1 MHDWLRMRV
10 EDLHDIRGVLADQ
23 DGVWFVENEPVPGAR
38 EALAR
43 IRQRGFPLRI
53 ISNTTTRTSK
63 QLAAKMC
70 AMDMFVEPG
79 EVISPPRVTAEMLR
93 ARRVKSAKLVV
104 ADAIRGEFHGI
115 EESSHPEVIV
125 IGDID
130 ERWSYALMNEL
141 FRMVLDGAEIV
152 ALHRGRYWQ
161 VADGLKLDIGAFV
174 AGLEYATGKVATVV
188 GKPSPAMF
196 KAAVDDMKLS
206 ADDVV
211 MIGDDVHH
219 DVAGAQKAGIRGV
232 LVKTGKYR
240 DALVASTGIKPD
252 LVIDSIAVLAGVL

>member
-1 MHDWLRMRV
+1 MNV
-10 EDLHDIRGVLADQ
+10 EDLNAVDGILADQ

-43 IRQRGFPLRI
+43 IRERELPLRI
-53 ISNTTTRTSK
+53 ISNTTTRTSDD
-63 QLAAKMC
+63 LAAKMC
-70 AMDMFVEPG
+70 AMGMHVEAR
-79 EVISPPRVTAEMLR
+79 EVISPPRVAAQMLR
-93 ARRVKSAKLVV
+93 ARHVKHAKLVV
-104 ADAIRGEFHGI
+104 ADAIRGEFDGI
-115 EESSHPEVIV
+115 AESPQPEVIV
-125 IGDID
+125 IGDIG

-141 FRMVLDGAEIV
+141 FQMVLGGAEIV

-161 VADGLKLDIGAFV
+161 VAEGLKLDIGAFI
-174 AGLEYATGKVATVV
+174 AGLEYATGAIATVV

-196 KAAVDDMKLS
+196 KAAVDDMELE

-219 DVAGAQKAGIRGV
+219 DVAGAQAAGIRGV

-240 DALVASTGIKPD
+240 DALVASSGIKPD
-252 LVIDSIAVLAGVL
+252 LVIDSIAVLAGAL

>member
-1 MHDWLRMRV
+1 MSMKI
-10 EDLHDIRGVLADQ
+10 EELHDVGGILADQ
-23 DGVWFVENEPVPGAR
+23 DGVWFVDNEPVPGAR
-38 EALAR
+38 EALSR
-43 IRQRGFPLRI
+43 IRKRGLPLRI
-53 ISNTTTRTSK
+53 ISNTTTRTS
-63 QLAAKMC
+63 QELAAKMC
-70 AMDMFVEPG
+70 AMDMLVEPR
-79 EVISPPRVTAEMLR
+79 EVISPPRVAAEMLR
-93 ARRVKSAKLVV
+93 ARKVKSARLVV
-104 ADAIRGEFHGI
+104 ADAIRGEFDGI
-115 EESSHPEVIV
+115 EESAHPEVIV

-130 ERWSYALMNEL
+130 DRWSYALMNEL
-141 FRMVLDGAEIV
+141 FRMVIDGAEIV

-174 AGLEYATGKVATVV
+174 AGLEYATGAVATVV
-188 GKPSPAMF
+188 GKPSATMF
-196 KAAVDDMKLS
+196 RAAVDDMDLI

-240 DALVASTGIKPD
+240 EALVASTGIKPD

>member
-1 MHDWLRMRV
+1 MTI
-10 EDLHDIRGVLADQ
+10 EDLHDVDGILADQ
-23 DGVWFVENEPVPGAR
+23 DGVWFVENEPVPGAH

-43 IRQRGFPLRI
+43 IRERALPLRI
-53 ISNTTTRTSK
+53 ISNTTTRTSEE
-63 QLAAKMC
+63 LAAKMC
-70 AMDMFVEPG
+70 RMGMQVEPR
-79 EVISPPRVTAEMLR
+79 EVISPPRVAAQMLR

-104 ADAIRGEFHGI
+104 SDAIRGEFGGI
-115 EESSHPEVIV
+115 EESQHPDVIV
-125 IGDID
+125 IGDIG

-141 FRMVLDGAEIV
+141 FQMVVGGAEIV

-161 VADGLKLDIGAFV
+161 VAEGLKLDIGAFI
-174 AGLEYATGKVATVV
+174 AGLEYATGSIATVV

-196 KAAVDDMKLS
+196 KAAVDDMGL
-206 ADDVV
+206 AAEDVV

-219 DVAGAQKAGIRGV
+219 DVHGAQRAGIRGV

-240 DALVASTGIKPD
+240 DALVASAGIKPD

>member
-1 MHDWLRMRV
+1 MNV
-10 EDLHDIRGVLADQ
+10 EDLHELGGILADQ

-43 IRQRGFPLRI
+43 IRERALPLRI
-53 ISNTTTRTSK
+53 ISNTTTRTSNE
-63 QLAAKMC
+63 LAAKMC
-70 AMDMFVEPG
+70 AMGMHVDAC
-79 EVISPPRVTAEMLR
+79 EVISPPRVAAEMLR
-93 ARRVKSAKLVV
+93 ARKVKTARLVV
-104 ADAIRGEFHGI
+104 ADAIRGEFEGI
-115 EESSHPEVIV
+115 QESAHPDVIV

-130 ERWSYALMNEL
+130 ERWNYALMNEL

-174 AGLEYATGKVATVV
+174 AGLEYATGTVATVI

-196 KAAVDDMKLS
+196 KAAMADMHLG

-219 DVAGAQKAGIRGV
+219 DVGGAQEAGIRGV

-252 LVIDSIAVLAGVL
+252 LVIDSIAVLAGAL

>member
-1 MHDWLRMRV
+1 MRV
-10 EDLHDIRGVLADQ
+10 EDLHDVGGILADQ

-43 IRQRGFPLRI
+43 MRERELPLRI
-53 ISNTTTRTSK
+53 ISNTTTRTSDE
-63 QLAAKMC
+63 LAAKMC
-70 AMDMFVEPG
+70 AMGMHVDAR
-79 EVISPPRVTAEMLR
+79 EVISPPRVAAQMLR
-93 ARRVKSAKLVV
+93 ARRVKRAKLLVS
-104 ADAIRGEFHGI
+104 DAIRAEFEGI
-115 EESSHPEVIV
+115 DDAPHPEVIV
-125 IGDID
+125 IGDIG

-141 FRMVLDGAEIV
+141 FRMVVEGAEIV

-161 VADGLKLDIGAFV
+161 VADGLKLDIGAFI
-174 AGLEYATGKVATVV
+174 AGLEYATGSIATVI

-196 KAAVDDMKLS
+196 KAAIDDMGLT

-219 DVAGAQKAGIRGV
+219 DVHGAQNAGVRGV

-240 DALVASTGIKPD
+240 EALVASTGIKPD

>member
-1 MHDWLRMRV
+1 
-10 EDLHDIRGVLADQ
+10 
-23 DGVWFVENEPVPGAR
+23 VPGAR
-38 EALAR
+38 EALSR
-43 IRQRGFPLRI
+43 IRERGLPLRI

-63 QLAAKMC
+63 ALAAKMC
-70 AMDMFVEPG
+70 AMDMFVDPR
-79 EVISPPRVTAEMLR
+79 EVISPPRVAAEMLR
-93 ARRVKSAKLVV
+93 ARKVKTARLVV
-104 ADAIRGEFHGI
+104 ADAIRGEFDGF
-115 EESSHPEVIV
+115 EESAHPEVIV

-130 ERWSYALMNEL
+130 ERWNYTLMNEL

-174 AGLEYATGKVATVV
+174 AGLEYATGTVATVI

-196 KAAVDDMKLS
+196 KAAIDDMGLD
-206 ADDVV
+206 ADEVV

-219 DVAGAQKAGIRGV
+219 DVGGAQKAGIRGV

-252 LVIDSIAVLAGVL
+252 LVIDSIAVLAGAL

>member
-1 MHDWLRMRV
+1 MRID
-10 EDLHDIRGVLADQ
+10 DLAAVRGILADM
-23 DGVWFVENEPVPGAR
+23 DGVWFVDDEPVPGAAD
-38 EALAR
+38 ALAR
-43 IRQRGFPLRI
+43 IRQRGLPLRI
-53 ISNTTTRTSK
+53 ISNTTTRTS
-63 QLAAKMC
+63 QELAAKMS
-70 AMDMFVEPG
+70 AMDMHVEPR
-79 EVISPPRVTAEMLR
+79 EVISPPRVAAEMLR
-93 ARRVKSAKLVV
+93 ARKVKSAKLVV
-104 ADAIRGEFHGI
+104 SDAIRGEFDDM
-115 EESSHPEVIV
+115 EESAHPEVIV

-130 ERWSYALMNEL
+130 DRWSYALMNEL
-141 FRMVLDGAEIV
+141 FRMVIDGAEIV

-174 AGLEYATGKVATVV
+174 AGLEYATGSIATVV
-188 GKPSPAMF
+188 GKPSPTMF
-196 KAAVDDMKLS
+196 KAAVDDIGLTT
-206 ADDVV
+206 DEVV

>member
-1 MHDWLRMRV
+1 MKV
-10 EDLHDIRGVLADQ
+10 EELHNISGVLADQ
-23 DGVWFVENEPVPGAR
+23 DGVWFVDHEPVPGAI

-43 IRQRGFPLRI
+43 IRERDLPLRI
-53 ISNTTTRTSK
+53 ISNTTTRTSDE
-63 QLAAKMC
+63 LAAKMC
-70 AMDMFVEPG
+70 AMGMHVDAR
-79 EVISPPRVTAEMLR
+79 EVISPPRVAAQMLR
-93 ARRVKSAKLVV
+93 MRKVQTARLVV
-104 ADAIRGEFHGI
+104 ADAIRSEFNGLR
-115 EESSHPEVIV
+115 ESAHPEVIV
-125 IGDID
+125 IGDIG

-141 FRMVLDGAEIV
+141 FRMVIDGAEIV

-161 VADGLKLDIGAFV
+161 VAEGLKLDIGAFV
-174 AGLEYATGKVATVV
+174 AGLEYATGAIATVV

-196 KAAVDDMKLS
+196 KAAIDDMGLMP
-206 ADDVV
+206 DEVV

-219 DVAGAQKAGIRGV
+219 DVGGARAAGIRGV

>member
-1 MHDWLRMRV
+1 MKI
-10 EDLHDIRGVLADQ
+10 EDLHDVGGILADQ
-23 DGVWFVENEPVPGAR
+23 DGVWFVDNEPVPGAR
-38 EALAR
+38 EALSR
-43 IRQRGFPLRI
+43 IRQRGLPLRI
-53 ISNTTTRTSK
+53 ISNTTTRTHDD
-63 QLAAKMC
+63 LAAKMTR
-70 AMDMFVEPG
+70 MGMPIEPH
-79 EVISPPRVTAEMLR
+79 EVISPPRIAAQMLR
-93 ARRVKSAKLVV
+93 ARKVKSARLVV
-104 ADAIRGEFHGI
+104 ADAIRGEFAGI
-115 EESSHPEVIV
+115 EESAHPEVIV

-141 FRMVLDGAEIV
+141 FRMVIEGAEIV

-174 AGLEYATGKVATVV
+174 AGLEYATGSIATVV
-188 GKPSPAMF
+188 GKPSPTMF
-196 KAAVDDMKLS
+196 KAAVDDMDLTT
-206 ADDVV
+206 DDVV

-252 LVIDSIAVLAGVL
+252 LVMDSIAVLAGVL

>member
-1 MHDWLRMRV
+1 MNL
-10 EDLHDIRGVLADQ
+10 EDLHDVCGILADQ
-23 DGVWFVENEPVPGAR
+23 DGVWFVDNEPVPGAR

-43 IRQRGFPLRI
+43 IRKRDLPFRI
-53 ISNTTTRTSK
+53 ISNTTTRTSAE
-63 QLAAKMC
+63 LAAKMC
-70 AMDMFVEPG
+70 AMDMFVEPR
-79 EVISPPRVTAEMLR
+79 EVISPPRVAAEMLR
-93 ARRVKSAKLVV
+93 ARKVKSAKLVI

-115 EESSHPEVIV
+115 AESDHPEVIV

-130 ERWSYALMNEL
+130 DRWSYALMNEL
-141 FRMVLDGAEIV
+141 FRMVIDGAEIV

-174 AGLEYATGKVATVV
+174 AGLEYATSSVATVV
-188 GKPSPAMF
+188 GKPSATMF
-196 KAAVDDMKLS
+196 KAAVDDMDLIS
-206 ADDVV
+206 EDVV

-240 DALVASTGIKPD
+240 EALVASAGIRPD
-252 LVIDSIAVLAGVL
+252 LVLDSIAVLAGVL

>member
-1 MHDWLRMRV
+1 MQIDELTGISG
-10 EDLHDIRGVLADQ
+10 LLADQ
-23 DGVWFVENEPVPGAR
+23 DGVWFVDNEPVPGAR

-43 IRQRGFPLRI
+43 IRERGILLRV
-53 ISNTTTRTSK
+53 ISNTTTRTSAE
-63 QLAAKMC
+63 LAAKMSGMGMHLD
-70 AMDMFVEPG
+70 AS
-79 EVISPPRVTAEMLR
+79 EVISPPRVAAQMLR

-104 ADAIRGEFHGI
+104 SDAIRDEFDGI
-115 EESSHPEVIV
+115 EESDRPEVIV
-125 IGDID
+125 IGDIG

-141 FRMVLDGAEIV
+141 FSMVVNGAEIV

-174 AGLEYATGKVATVV
+174 AGLEYATGTIATVV
-188 GKPSPAMF
+188 GKPSPSMF
-196 KAAVDDMKLS
+196 KAAIDDMGLLPE
-206 ADDVV
+206 DVV

-240 DALVASTGIKPD
+240 ESLVASTGIKPD